1 MTPAE
6 ESAVSAVEPRAAAWR
21 RGGALAG
28 ALLALLALAVLTYP
42 LAALR
47 APEQRARLEELLR
60 YETGLEVRF
69 SRLTVRFGWL
79 GPEAVLHD
87 VQLGAAGDARP
98 TLRAP
103 RLIASL
109 DLWRLTRAGEPGAGR
124 IRLEDPTIDLASP
137 AAAPVAGAA
146 RGSGTSP
153 AALRLLSG
161 WRGGR
166 IDIAG
171 GTLRVALATQPPL
184 SVSIRR
190 AQLRHVGAQW
200 SADAQLLLPPG
211 LGEDAHLALRLDGD
225 PAAAAGLSG
234 TLTFSGQQ
242 LELAGWRTL
251 APELSLAPYLPEGGQ
266 ADLMVRAQ
274 LHGNRLSQLEGHVQ
288 GSAVSWRTLS
298 ADALTLPQVAADWQL
313 LRAGSAWQLS
323 ARLQGLGAARESTL
337 SLTTTPDGLLV
348 QGVVQQAPLPLLAT
362 LARLSAPELPLQQL
376 ALDGNA
382 RWLQFDW
389 DGRRSSQARLRTD
402 AQLDG
407 VSITLGAARLRG
419 LTAQLSG
426 TPGDLTAQL
435 SAEDAALDFPGTG
448 GEGIGQLHLSSTLRF
463 ERGNRNWS
471 LSSDALT
478 LQRGALRLTARAALA
493 AAAQHAPLLRAQLAI
508 EEADVALLTRLLGPG
523 LLQRLGTQLPRPES
537 GRLEKLALRWDGL
550 LVPATT
556 SSAQPEF
563 SGAARVRGLV
573 LAAGGNWPRLENVA
587 AQLSWQGARGH
598 AAIAGADSGSFHLQD
613 GSAAWDLHG
622 SRQLRFAAHL
632 SGDARQGLDWLRAHP
647 QIGGRL
653 SAAGAIDL
661 RGATRTDL
669 LVSVPRSGVPHV
681 RLATLLD
688 GAQLYP
694 VAGLPPIAALR
705 GALTVDDGHLQRS
718 QLSGQWLGGAVTL
731 LAAERPGAQGPVPI
745 LSGHG
750 TAAAREVLGAAHANA
765 AVAQLTG
772 AAEWRAQ
779 LVLLPDRWQLRADSS
794 LAGLASTL
802 PEPFGKAAATALPL
816 HIELGGAAAAALL
829 QVALG
834 ERLHAVARLERSG
847 DTWRIERGALRL
859 AQGVPPLPTQPQL
872 LLDGRIAH
880 LDLPACLALWRAAS
894 TDSALPPLAA
904 QVSAATL
911 SAGSH
916 HYDEVLLSARAD
928 ATGSA
933 INLSS
938 AGLSGDARWP
948 AIISATQP
956 ASVHLQRVTLAT
968 PADALLAAGLAAAL
982 APASELSVDEL
993 MLDGRPLGRLTARL
1007 GAQDEG
1013 LKVDELSLKGTSA
1026 QSSASGLCQAG
1037 ECQLRFWLD
1046 THDGAATL
1054 AAFGLKPEAS
1064 AAHAQMSGELRFA
1077 WPAQAP
1083 LATLG
1088 GHLHMQLEDGTAS
1101 ASEGPGPRFAL
1112 LSVPGLLAGLGPT
1125 ANALGSQLHFDR
1137 LVADYQ
1143 LAEGE
1148 ATTTGLHFDGDA
1160 EILVRGRIDLTRQ
1173 DYDQQ
1178 AWILRGEERL
1188 PAPVRRLSP
1197 TPRVAAAWLAL
1208 RELFG
1213 AGASDPRGNALRL
1226 RGAWNDPIV
1235 SPAE

>member
-6 ESAVSAVEPRAAAWR
+6 RSALSAVESRAAAWR
-21 RGGALAG
+21 RRGALAG
-28 ALLALLALAVLTYP
+28 ALLALLAVAVLTYP

-47 APEQRARLEELLR
+47 APEQRARLEQLLR

-69 SRLTVRFGWL
+69 SRLTVRFGWV

-87 VQLGAAGDARP
+87 VQLGAPGDARP

-109 DLWRLTRAGEPGAGR
+109 DLWRLTRAGELSAGR
-124 IRLEDPTIDLASP
+124 ITLEDPTIDLAP
-137 AAAPVAGAA
+137 AAAAPVPAAA
-146 RGSGTSP
+146 RGSGAPP

-171 GTLRVALATQPPL
+171 GTLRMPLAMQAPL
-184 SVSIRR
+184 DVGIRR
-190 AQLRHVGAQW
+190 AQLRHVGAHW
-200 SADAQLLLPPG
+200 SADAQLLLPPA
-211 LGEDAHLALRLDGD
+211 LGEDAHLALRLNGE
-225 PAAAAGLSG
+225 PAASSGLSG

-242 LELAGWRTL
+242 LELAGWRAL
-251 APELSLAPYLPEGGQ
+251 APGLSLARYLPEAGQ
-266 ADLMVRAQ
+266 ADLSVRAQ
-274 LHGNRLSQLEGHVQ
+274 LHGNRLSQLEGRVQ
-288 GSAVSWRTLS
+288 GSAVSWRTGS
-298 ADALTLPQVAADWQL
+298 ADALTLPQAGADWQL
-313 LRAGSAWQLS
+313 LRAGSAWRLS
-323 ARLQGLGAARESTL
+323 ARLRGLGAGRESTL
-337 SLTTTPDGLLV
+337 TLTTARDGSAV
-348 QGVVQQAPLPLLAT
+348 QGVVQHAPLPILAA
-362 LARLSAPELPLQQL
+362 LSRLSAPELPLQTL
-376 ALDGNA
+376 GLDGEA
-382 RWLQFDW
+382 RWLRFDW
-389 DGRRSSQARLRTD
+389 DGTRVPGSRLRTD
-402 AQLDG
+402 AELDD
-407 VSITLGAARLRG
+407 VSIALGAARLRG
-419 LTAQLSG
+419 LTARLCGS
-426 TPGDLTAQL
+426 PGDLTAQL
-435 SAEDAALDFPGTG
+435 TADDAALDFPGTG
-448 GEGIGQLHLSSTLRF
+448 GEGLGQLHLSSPLRF
-463 ERGNRNWS
+463 VRTNLNWS
-471 LSSDALT
+471 LSSEALR
-478 LQRGALRLTARAALA
+478 LQRGELRLTARAALA
-493 AAAQHAPLLRAQLAI
+493 AAAQHPPLLHAQLAI
-508 EEADVALLTRLLGPG
+508 EEVDVALLTRLLGPG
-523 LLQRLGTQLPRPES
+523 LLQRLKTQLPRPES
-537 GRLEKLALRWDGL
+537 GRLEKLALRWDGPL
-550 LVPATT
+550 APLTAGSVEP
-556 SSAQPEF
+556 QF

-573 LAAGGNWPRLENVA
+573 LAAAGDWPRLENIA
-587 AQLSWQGARGH
+587 AQLSWQGARGQ
-598 AAIAGADSGSFHLQD
+598 ATITAADSGSFHLQD

-622 SRQLRFAAHL
+622 PQRLRFAAHL
-632 SGDARQGLDWLRAHP
+632 SGDAREGLAWLRAHP

-661 RGATRTDL
+661 RGATRSDL

-705 GALTVDDGHLQRS
+705 GTLTVHDGQLQRS

-731 LAAERPGAQGPVPI
+731 LAAEWPGAQGPLPI
-745 LSGHG
+745 LIGHG
-750 TAAAREVLGAAHANA
+750 TAAAREVLEAAHADA

-772 AAEWRAQ
+772 ATEWRAQ
-779 LVLLPDRWQLRADSS
+779 LVLLPERWQLRADSS

-802 PEPFGKAAATALPL
+802 PEPFGKPAAAALPL
-816 HIELGGAAAAALL
+816 HIALDGADDAALL

-834 ERLHAVARLERSG
+834 ERLHAVARLERSS

-859 AQGVPPLPTQPQL
+859 AQGVPALPTQAQL

-894 TDSALPPLAA
+894 TDPALPPLSARM
-904 QVSAATL
+904 SAATL
-911 SAGSH
+911 SVGSH

-928 ATGSA
+928 ATGSTL
-933 INLSS
+933 NLSS

-948 AIISATQP
+948 AIISVTQP
-956 ASVHLQRVTLAT
+956 ATVHLQRVTLAT

-982 APASELSVDEL
+982 APSSELSVDEL
-993 MLDGRPLGRLTARL
+993 MLDGRPLGRLNARL
-1007 GAQDEG
+1007 AAQDG
-1013 LKVDELSLKGTSA
+1013 ALRLDELSLKGTSDE
-1026 QSSASGLCQAG
+1026 SSASGLCQAG

-1046 THDGAATL
+1046 SHDGAATL

-1088 GHLHMQLEDGTAS
+1088 GHLHMRMEDGTAI
-1101 ASEGPGPRFAL
+1101 ASQGPGPRFAL

-1125 ANALGSQLHFDR
+1125 ADALGSQLHFDR

-1143 LAEGE
+1143 LADGE

-1160 EILVRGRIDLTRQ
+1160 EILVRGRIDLTHQ

-1178 AWILRGEERL
+1178 AWILRGEARL

-1213 AGASDPRGNALRL
+1213 ANASDPRGNALRL